1 LPQNNEAEKEMIQD
15 QKERPVSGLTV
26 RIDRT
31 RCIATANCIKLAPE
45 LFELDEER
53 IVAFRQEAVEPGQ
66 ETLLEACD
74 ACPVDAIAVFDAA
87 GRQIVPS

>member
-1 LPQNNEAEKEMIQD
+1 MVVD
-15 QKERPVSGLTV
+15 GKERTVSGLKV

-53 IVAFRQEAVEPGQ
+53 VVSFRPDALEPGR
-66 ETLLEACD
+66 EALVEACD
-74 ACPVDAIAVFDAA
+74 ACPVDALSVFDED
-87 GRQIVPS
+87 GRQIVPPY

>member
-1 LPQNNEAEKEMIQD
+1 MAVDL
-15 QKERPVSGLTV
+15 KERTVAGLKV

-45 LFELDEER
+45 LFELDEET
-53 IVAFRQEAVEPGQ
+53 VVTFKQDPPEPGR
-66 ETLLEACD
+66 ELLIEACD
-74 ACPVDAIAVFDAA
+74 ACPVDALSVIDGS